1 MRRQVQEDDP
11 LYPASSVCV
20 GGYSEH
26 PSHNT
31 HVESST
37 EFLSNFPIQDFQS
50 GICRS
55 SRSARG
61 RTERNKT
68 SASCLKTKKQSA
80 RPCGHQPPSGP
91 HCCKAC
97 GKTFHYIY
105 TLRAHARGH
114 TADNVHV
121 CGICG
126 KHLGTSVN
134 LISHLQSSKKGG
146 GCGPQGKL
154 FSNVKK
160 HKACHWQIIFAA
172 LKPPFQIICTYWSH
186 WSRVVKISV
195 FMCAK
200 SQFCC
205 FSVMMDLV
213 LRKWQNKNSFLHEF
227 MLFKINPI
235 CEFWVCSLKQCKLW
249 LISKYTSKCLTCWC
263 VHIKHIEIIH
273 E

>member
-1 MRRQVQEDDP
+1 MRRQEVQEDDP
-11 LYPASSVCV
+11 LYPTSSVCMV
-20 GGYSEH
+20 GYSEH
-26 PSHNT
+26 PSQNT
-31 HVESST
+31 HVESTT
-37 EFLSNFPIQDFQS
+37 EFLSNFPTQDFQS

-55 SRSARG
+55 SRSAQRK
-61 RTERNKT
+61 TERNKT

-80 RPCGHQPPSGP
+80 RPCGHQSPSGSY
-91 HCCKAC
+91 CCKAC

-160 HKACHWQIIFAA
+160 HKTCH
-172 LKPPFQIICTYWSH
+172 
-186 WSRVVKISV
+186 
-195 FMCAK
+195 
-200 SQFCC
+200 
-205 FSVMMDLV
+205 
-213 LRKWQNKNSFLHEF
+213 
-227 MLFKINPI
+227 
-235 CEFWVCSLKQCKLW
+235 
-249 LISKYTSKCLTCWC
+249 
-263 VHIKHIEIIH
+263 
-273 E
+273 

>member
-1 MRRQVQEDDP
+1 MSGHRCSSKLRRGTGRCWNEVRWTSTACREQDGVTNDWRSFVSPTASHPELGVKHHQTQEGTSTMRRQQVQEDDP

-61 RTERNKT
+61 RTEQNKT

-146 GCGPQGKL
+146 GCGPQGKR

-160 HKACHWQIIFAA
+160 HKACHWQILFAA

-186 WSRVVKISV
+186 WSRVVNV
-195 FMCAK
+195 
-200 SQFCC
+200 
-205 FSVMMDLV
+205 
-213 LRKWQNKNSFLHEF
+213 R
-227 MLFKINPI
+227 
-235 CEFWVCSLKQCKLW
+235 
-249 LISKYTSKCLTCWC
+249 
-263 VHIKHIEIIH
+263 
-273 E
+273 